1 MTIFAVA
8 VNCCCYC
15 SVVWIVVDK
24 AIANSNNNHDCLSLS
39 TSSISVI
46 KSIIYMTR
54 VSVRLLPSLCVMYI
68 LILPENLNHSYDH
81 SSLTMHSYSATKA
94 FAIHALCMWVN
105 HCLSVS
111 FCLCVLVLV
120 FFCSHSFNG
129 PAYDI
134 PVLVAKWWNSKQ
146 TQKHEGD
153 VYERIWK
160 EVQYI

>member
-54 VSVRLLPSLCVMYI
+54 MSVRLLPSLCVMYI

-81 SSLTMHSYSATKA
+81 SSLTMHSYSATKV
-94 FAIHALCMWVN
+94 FAIHAQYTLSTLSACALCMWVN

-134 PVLVAKWWNSKQ
+134 PVLVAK
-146 TQKHEGD
+146 
-153 VYERIWK
+153 
-160 EVQYI
+160 